1 MNLKEILEKFAEM
14 QEYAESNNTNAS
26 LWWHYFEAGQ
36 TYKIMEYATTIEKVE
51 NVRNIEG
58 DDGEMLDITLRFA
71 DNKLDKLEG
80 YRYKGILEESK
91 TYFSIGF
98 CMGNYNTT
106 YFPMT
111 EFSETSI
118 VGKKYNH
125 LKAYTETP
133 TVELSKMEIIKD
145 YRGSRKVLLQD
156 YFYCT
161 FDNPVAVSV
170 NGFGQII
177 Y

>member
-36 TYKIMEYATTIEKVE
+36 TYKIMECATTIEKVE

-80 YRYKGILEESK
+80 YRYK
-91 TYFSIGF
+91 
-98 CMGNYNTT
+98 
-106 YFPMT
+106 
-111 EFSETSI
+111 
-118 VGKKYNH
+118 
-125 LKAYTETP
+125 AYTETP

-156 YFYCT
+156 DFYCT

-170 NGFGQII
+170 NVFGQII